1 MDWTTKHMFLP
12 IAMER
17 CLSLTRARHQKK
29 QKPNF
34 KKSLIQKCVHIPYLH
49 TWTLN
54 MIRTTVT
61 NTTHFL
67 YLTTL
72 GNLSVHVHFTICQIQ
87 ISIFSHFF
95 SQHNSFLSYNKGYMY
110 VCEASCTPQET
121 SIIRAHYNVPHILL
135 KQQHYC
141 QINSSIIQIFVIKLH
156 AQFFPHVHCF

>member
-1 MDWTTKHMFLP
+1 MFLP

-72 GNLSVHVHFTICQIQ
+72 GNLSVHVHFTFYNLPN
-87 ISIFSHFF
+87 SNFYFF
-95 SQHNSFLSYNKGYMY
+95 SLLLAAQFFPLIQQGVH
-110 VCEASCTPQET
+110 VCTPQET

-141 QINSSIIQIFVIKLH
+141 QINSSIIQIFIIKLH